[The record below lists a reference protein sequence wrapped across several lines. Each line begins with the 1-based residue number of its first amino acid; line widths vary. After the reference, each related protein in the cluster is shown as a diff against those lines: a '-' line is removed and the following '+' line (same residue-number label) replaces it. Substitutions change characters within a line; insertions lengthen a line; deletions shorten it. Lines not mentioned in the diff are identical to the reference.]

1 MKEWRMKSL
10 GMFLVA
16 AVVLMLAGPGYSQE
30 KFPKSTMTFLV
41 GFGPGGGVDLFMR
54 GLAEYVKK
62 EFKIS
67 AVVENKP
74 GGGGSLAYSLLQ
86 GEKPDGYTL
95 GAISNS
101 IILETFKTK
110 GKVDYKKIEPIINLS
125 TAPMAITVHADSPWK
140 TIEEFLAYAKANP
153 AKIRLGNSGMGAI
166 YHIFG
171 ASVERK
177 AGVTFT
183 HVPFKTGPEAGTALL
198 GKHIDAASQ
207 ALSDLI
213 SSLETGKLRVLATSG
228 AKRDPFYPDVPTFKE
243 RGIDVV
249 IGIWRGVGAPKGTP
263 QDRLEILEKAFLKAV
278 QTPEWIQL
286 MQRLKLEN
294 NFQGMAEFRKVY
306 YRDAEVLEPLARAL
320 EK

>member
-1 MKEWRMKSL
+1 MKGWRIKSL
-10 GMFLVA
+10 GGILMA
-16 AVVLMLAGPGYSQE
+16 ALLILAAPGYGQE
-30 KFPKSTMTFLV
+30 KFPKGTMTFLV

-54 GLAEYVKK
+54 GLAEYMKK
-62 EFKIS
+62 EFKIP

-110 GKVDYKKIEPIINLS
+110 GKVDYRKVEPIINLS

-140 TIEEFLAYAKANP
+140 TIEEFLAYARANP
-153 AKIRLGNSGMGAI
+153 AKIRVGNSGMGAI
-166 YHIFG
+166 YHIF
-171 ASVERK
+171 AVSLERK
-177 AGVTFT
+177 TGVTFT
-183 HVPFKTGPEAGTALL
+183 HVPFKTGPESGTALL

-207 ALSDLI
+207 ALSDLVA
-213 SSLETGKLRVLATSG
+213 SLETGKLRVLATSG
-228 AKRDPFYPDVPTFKE
+228 EKRDPFFPDVPTFKE

-263 QDRLEILEKAFLKAV
+263 PDRLEILEKAFLKAV

-286 MQRLKLEN
+286 MQRLRLEN
-294 NFQGMAEFRKVY
+294 NYQGAAEFRKIY
-306 YRDAEVLEPLARAL
+306 YRDAEVLEPLARGL